1 MNNPVAL
8 IGSDAQTI
16 SVLKSL
22 LQKKN
27 VETPWVVWDIAASTP
42 PEFEKLITYKA
53 CAYAAECMIL
63 STHRILDRENS
74 DYVWIVDTDEFTA
87 KDIDQFLKHI
97 TESRIDDVILGQGF
111 SRFSRKA
118 LECINRDFGSGLDY
132 AGLAVCTL

>member
-1 MNNPVAL
+1 MNPVAL
-8 IGSDAQTI
+8 IGSDPQTI
-16 SVLKSL
+16 SVIKSL

-27 VETPWVVWDIAASTP
+27 LENPWIVWDSTVDQPP

-63 STHRILDRENS
+63 STHRIMDRENS

-87 KDIDQFLKHI
+87 KDIDEFLKHI
-97 TESRIDDVILGQGF
+97 AESRLDDVILGQGF

-118 LECINRDFGSGLDY
+118 LEHINRDFGSGLDY
-132 AGLAVCTL
+132 DGLAVCTL